1 MRILQKLSALVLG
14 TALLA
19 GCAAGTVPS
28 ATPAATAAP
37 ATTAETAGAA
47 STLRVVTTIFPVY
60 DWVQTVAGAQTD
72 HLQITRLLD
81 GSTDLHSYQP
91 SAADV
96 AAIAGCDL
104 FVYVGGA
111 SDAWVEEALAQSP
124 NPRRRVIN
132 LMELLGSRVYTEE
145 TVEGMEP
152 EADHDDHDHGE
163 EETDEHIWTSLRNAA
178 ELSAGIADVLGELD
192 PAHAADYTANAA
204 DYGAQLNELDARYA
218 AAVEAAP
225 GKTLLFADR
234 FPFRYLVEDYGL
246 SYYAA
251 FPGCSAETEASFE
264 TVAFLAEK
272 TAALDLPAVLTIE
285 GSDGQ
290 IARTVAETAGG
301 DRPVLTMDALQGTVP
316 EGATYLSVMEDNL
329 AVLRRALGAGEVA

>member
-1 MRILQKLSALVLG
+1 MWRARIGLG
-14 TALLA
+14 R
-19 GCAAGTVPS
+19 GG
-28 ATPAATAAP
+28 
-37 ATTAETAGAA
+37 
-47 STLRVVTTIFPVY
+47 
-60 DWVQTVAGAQTD
+60 
-72 HLQITRLLD
+72 
-81 GSTDLHSYQP
+81 
-91 SAADV
+91 
-96 AAIAGCDL
+96 
-104 FVYVGGA
+104 GGA
-111 SDAWVEEALAQSP
+111 KWKWEALAQSP
-124 NPRRRVIN
+124 NPGRRVIN

-218 AAVEAAP
+218 AAVEAAS

-251 FPGCSAETEASFE
+251 FQGCSAETEASFE